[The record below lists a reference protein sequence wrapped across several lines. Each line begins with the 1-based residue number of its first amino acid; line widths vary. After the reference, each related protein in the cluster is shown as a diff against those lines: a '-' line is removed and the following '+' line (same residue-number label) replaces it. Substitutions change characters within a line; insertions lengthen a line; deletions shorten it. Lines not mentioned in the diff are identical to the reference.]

1 MKTNKYGMPEIECR
15 RGTNGT
21 EAVHRKLHY
30 TFAGWQTGPRM
41 ADALLAEF
49 RHRHNIV
56 CAELRWIFVVGFF
69 YDRVIVQCLS
79 IILSILEMNVP
90 SNIIVIVLG
99 KST

>member
-30 TFAGWQTGPRM
+30 TFAGLQTGPRM

-56 CAELRWIFVVGFF
+56 CAELRWIFFVVGFF
-69 YDRVIVQCLS
+69 YDNSTYIQCLS

-90 SNIIVIVLG
+90 
-99 KST
+99 T